1 MISICSLWIGTAA
14 VNSHYF
20 SGGADPP
27 GRPCHF
33 NCISVEEV
41 TGGTEGRGVKQ
52 RSSVPHNKNG
62 CQCSRKKK
70 ATASLEFFQTSE
82 ANASIFL
89 LIPEEF
95 FFFFIISPVPRQ
107 MLDPAGTLRPV
118 RPLHRVSFFCLKKS
132 PALGDV

>member
-1 MISICSLWIGTAA
+1 MD
-14 VNSHYF
+14 VN
-20 SGGADPP
+20 AL
-27 GRPCHF
+27 
-33 NCISVEEV
+33 E
-41 TGGTEGRGVKQ
+41 
-52 RSSVPHNKNG
+52 
-62 CQCSRKKK
+62 KK

-95 FFFFIISPVPRQ
+95 FFIISPVPRQ

-118 RPLHRVSFFCLKKS
+118 RSLHRVSFFCLKKS

>member
-41 TGGTEGRGVKQ
+41 TGGTEGSGVKQ

-70 ATASLEFFQTSE
+70 RPPLLNFSKQAKRMPRF
-82 ANASIFL
+82 FL

-95 FFFFIISPVPRQ
+95 FFYHFPRSTADVGPRWNAATGAV
-107 MLDPAGTLRPV
+107 LAS
-118 RPLHRVSFFCLKKS
+118 SFFFLFKKIS
-132 PALGDV
+132 SIG